1 MNDKYNYYVK
11 KLNKLSPK
19 TPLEALDN
27 PVLIDK
33 TKKQLLATKTVNL
46 NKRQKID
53 YTVLTETSLK
63 DKLPLVG
70 EDDNVAKIDRDI
82 LNTIETTKPNN
93 NDITSQSGIQV
104 GPEIFCKSVINPTS
118 TNIDNLFFSYNP
130 YGDLTKKN

>member
-63 DKLPLVG
+63 DNLPLVG
-70 EDDNVAKIDRDI
+70 EDDNVAKIDLDI
-82 LNTIETTKPNN
+82 LLTIETTNRIKRILRLKVVYKL
-93 NDITSQSGIQV
+93 DQKYCV
-104 GPEIFCKSVINPTS
+104 RV
-118 TNIDNLFFSYNP
+118 
-130 YGDLTKKN
+130 